1 MVMVRGAM
9 IPKLYPY
16 LKRMREAFIDF
27 HAQVARKL
35 KSKLPSKP
43 PEEKN
48 CDR

>member
-27 HAQVARKL
+27 HTQVTKKIKL
-35 KSKLPSKP
+35 KLPRKS
-43 PEEKN
+43 PEKKN